1 MVDIHSHLL
10 PNVDDGSDDVT
21 TSIENLRQ
29 AYAQGVTDMILTPH
43 YRDDSKNV
51 DNLFEKF
58 SAFKEQVKQSG
69 IGINLYLGR
78 EIYVEKDYKH
88 VIEQEEVATLNGT
101 KYVLIEFEFDT
112 ERDVV
117 NIVYELVRCGYVPI
131 VAHFAR
137 YDYLN
142 LQRAYEIKDAGGLIQ
157 INANEIVGKTTRK
170 KKKLINDLF
179 KNCLVDFVA
188 SDMHLGRQ
196 FSMEKARAKVLK
208 KYGQNAVDAVFCDNA
223 KDIIQGQS

>member
-10 PNVDDGSDDVT
+10 PNVDDGSDDIT
-21 TSIENLRQ
+21 ASIENLRQ

-51 DNLFEKF
+51 ANLFEKF

-69 IGINLYLGR
+69 VNINLYLGR
-78 EIYVEKDYKH
+78 EIYVEKDYKQ
-88 VIEQEEVATLNGT
+88 VIAQEQVATLNGT
-101 KYVLIEFEFDT
+101 KYVLIEFEFDV

-117 NIVYELVRCGYVPI
+117 NIVYELVRCGYVPV

-142 LQRAYEIKDAGGLIQ
+142 LQRAYEIKNAGGLIQ
-157 INANEIVGKTTRK
+157 INASEIVGKTSLK
-170 KKKLINDLF
+170 KKKLINELF

-196 FSMEKARAKVLK
+196 FLMQKAYAKVLK
-208 KYGQNAVDAVFCDNA
+208 KYGQNAVEAVFNDNA
-223 KDIIQGQS
+223 QKIIQGQS